1 MVQIGVKKWFRFTA
15 FAVLLTSYSVSPNV
29 ASAAASCEP
38 PEAGEYLV
46 LIVSETTAEQ
56 DLARKTLPSD
66 IKSEVCRYV
75 EDLVTRVGGFKDQL
89 IAEDWAAYLKE
100 SSGLQTYVVKP
111 ETVSERPPSRPVVN
125 RSPASELQTEP
136 RSQARPRSQTQP
148 QTQTQPQ
155 AQPRPQPQTQTQPR
169 PQPPTEQARF
179 NPRRLGSGY
188 AVLVDYLNQPDLAAE
203 IEEITGTAVGLASY
217 GQRPY
222 LLVTQ
227 TNSLETATS
236 TLQTLSNRG
245 FLSLMVDSRRVTLI
259 SPNVNP

>member
-15 FAVLLTSYSVSPNV
+15 IAVLLTSSTVSPNV

-136 RSQARPRSQTQP
+136 RSQARPQP
-148 QTQTQPQ
+148 
-155 AQPRPQPQTQTQPR
+155 QPRPQPQTQPQPR
-169 PQPPTEQARF
+169 PQPPSEQARF

>member
-136 RSQARPRSQTQP
+136 RSQARPQP
-148 QTQTQPQ
+148 
-155 AQPRPQPQTQTQPR
+155 QPRPQPQTQPQPR
-169 PQPPTEQARF
+169 PQPPSEQARF

>member
-111 ETVSERPPSRPVVN
+111 ETVSERPPSSPVVN

-136 RSQARPRSQTQP
+136 RSQARPQPQPRP

-155 AQPRPQPQTQTQPR
+155 PR
-169 PQPPTEQARF
+169 PQPPSEQARF

>member
-111 ETVSERPPSRPVVN
+111 ETVSERPPSSPVVN

-155 AQPRPQPQTQTQPR
+155 PR
-169 PQPPTEQARF
+169 PQPPSEQARF

>member
-15 FAVLLTSYSVSPNV
+15 IAVLLTSYSVSPNV

-111 ETVSERPPSRPVVN
+111 ETVSERPPTRPVVN

-136 RSQARPRSQTQP
+136 RSQA
-148 QTQTQPQ
+148 
-155 AQPRPQPQTQTQPR
+155 QPRPQPRPQTQPQ
-169 PQPPTEQARF
+169 PQPQPQPSTEQARF

>member
-1 MVQIGVKKWFRFTA
+1 
-15 FAVLLTSYSVSPNV
+15 
-29 ASAAASCEP
+29 
-38 PEAGEYLV
+38 

-111 ETVSERPPSRPVVN
+111 ETVSERPPSSPVVN

-155 AQPRPQPQTQTQPR
+155 PR
-169 PQPPTEQARF
+169 PQPPSEQARF

>member
-155 AQPRPQPQTQTQPR
+155 PR
-169 PQPPTEQARF
+169 PQPPSEQARF

>member
-15 FAVLLTSYSVSPNV
+15 IAVLLTSYSVSPNV

-38 PEAGEYLV
+38 PASGEYLV

-111 ETVSERPPSRPVVN
+111 ETVSERPPTRPVVN

-136 RSQARPRSQTQP
+136 RSQARPRP
-148 QTQTQPQ
+148 
-155 AQPRPQPQTQTQPR
+155 QPRPQPQTQTQPQ
-169 PQPPTEQARF
+169 PQPSSEQARF